1 MRNFAVRHLKMQRDA
16 TTTTTRT
23 IANEQRRQLNK
34 HWESNDLEML
44 FQKRNMAFYYINIIN
59 MYKMLL
65 LIRIYKYIF
74 INS

>member
-44 FQKRNMAFYYINIIN
+44 FQKRNMAFYYINMIN

-65 LIRIYKYIF
+65 LIRIYKYIL

>member
-44 FQKRNMAFYYINIIN
+44 FQKRNMAFYYINMIN